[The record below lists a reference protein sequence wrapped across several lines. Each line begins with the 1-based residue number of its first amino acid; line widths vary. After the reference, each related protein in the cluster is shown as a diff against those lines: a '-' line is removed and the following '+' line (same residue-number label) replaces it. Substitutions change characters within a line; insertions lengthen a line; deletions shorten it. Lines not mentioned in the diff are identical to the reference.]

1 MTREVHPRIL
11 IVEDEKDIV
20 QVLEFALRQA
30 GFDPV
35 AARDANDAFARI
47 REKTPDAVLLD
58 LDAARGCRARRS
70 AGSSSPIPAP
80 PRCR

>member
-1 MTREVHPRIL
+1 M
-11 IVEDEKDIV
+11 
-20 QVLEFALRQA
+20 LEFALRQV

-58 LDAARGCRARRS
+58 LNASLGLPGTEIRQAAQVQS
-70 AGSSSPIPAP
+70 PAP